1 MRNPARLFRRVRR
14 LALCRAWGAI
24 ILALDFFGGVA
35 LMSDLRVS
43 GVGIRAATM
52 ADCAAVAK
60 VHVRTWKESF
70 AGIVPQPFLDKM
82 SVGKRAEAFAAGFAA
97 PFYSMYVAETPGRGI
112 VGFADFGA
120 PRENIDAYDG
130 ELYAIY
136 LLPEF
141 QRKAIGERLFRRGI
155 EFLKGRG
162 RRSMYLLALE
172 VSPYRA
178 FYEKMGGR
186 LVGKKQIEIE
196 GATYD
201 ELIYGWETLG

>member
-1 MRNPARLFRRVRR
+1 
-14 LALCRAWGAI
+14 
-24 ILALDFFGGVA
+24 
-35 LMSDLRVS
+35 MSDLRIS
-43 GVGIRAATM
+43 GVSIREATV
-52 ADCAAVAK
+52 ADCAAVAQ
-60 VHVRTWKESF
+60 VHVRSWKESF
-70 AGIVPQPFLDKM
+70 AGIVPQTFLDKM
-82 SVGKRAEAFAAGFAA
+82 SVEKRAKAFEEGFAA
-97 PFYSMYVAETPGRGI
+97 PFYKMYVAETARGGI

-120 PRENIDAYDG
+120 PRENIDAYEG

-141 QRKAIGERLFRRGI
+141 QRKGVGERLFRRGV

-162 RRSMYLLALE
+162 RSSMYLLALE

-186 LVGKKQIEIE
+186 IVGKKQIEIE

-201 ELIYGWETLG
+201 ELIYGWETLC